1 MKKAMVKTQSLG
13 KHGINEANYCKIE
26 FPIGEKVKVN
36 FPLYNYLYNYFI
48 RWFGLMFIA
57 KLYYC
62 SHAINLQ
69 SQGESLIR
77 SQDICHWLRIKW

>member
-26 FPIGEKVKVN
+26 FLIGEKVKVN

-48 RWFGLMFIA
+48 R
-57 KLYYC
+57 
-62 SHAINLQ
+62 
-69 SQGESLIR
+69 
-77 SQDICHWLRIKW
+77 

>member
-48 RWFGLMFIA
+48 R
-57 KLYYC
+57 
-62 SHAINLQ
+62 
-69 SQGESLIR
+69 
-77 SQDICHWLRIKW
+77 